1 MVHFGEF
8 LKTWSLRSNS
18 VTRQVSF
25 NRTKIGGK
33 YQTSNIKMRHFGWFS
48 NNVELYLKAV
58 VSIVS
63 LSTWLRLISKWD
75 FFALIV
81 KWQSR
86 LRITCWWTTLTYWAQ
101 KRTQS
106 RWRWNCWLC
115 MPIGCSTRYDHAYKC
130 NWNCSWGK
138 SSSNLRWSCW
148 R

>member
-1 MVHFGEF
+1 MPKMIHFGEF
-8 LKTWSLRSNS
+8 SKTWSLRSSS
-18 VTRQVSF
+18 VTRQVSI
-25 NRTKIGGK
+25 NRSKIEGK
-33 YQTSNIKMRHFGWFS
+33 CQNSNATFWEIFKHC
-48 NNVELYLKAV
+48 VVLKISR
-58 VSIVS
+58 SIVS
-63 LSTWLRLISKWD
+63 LSTWLISKWD

-81 KWQSR
+81 KW
-86 LRITCWWTTLTYWAQ
+86 LLGITCWWTTLTYWAQ

-106 RWRWNCWLC
+106 RWRWNYWLC